1 MSVRVKSLTRL
12 WILAAMLIA
21 GLPALAYNVKGTVVD
36 AADKSGMAEATVRL
50 LHAKDSTFYKGAAAD
65 VNGVFEFKD
74 VKNGKYIIEATY
86 LGYDKGFADVT
97 VKGASVKDVEVVM
110 TESSIL
116 LAEATITGVQTPIK
130 VMQDTVEY
138 NANSYTT
145 QPNAVVEDL
154 LKRLPGVEVGDDG
167 AITANGKSVSKILV
181 DGKEFFS
188 DDPKVASKNLPVDMV
203 DKLQVVD
210 RKSDLA
216 RMTGVDD
223 GEEET
228 VINLTVKKGMQK
240 GYFGTVLAGYGT
252 DDRYTVNFNLN
263 RFWDGNQIT
272 LLGNANNVNELGFT
286 DSNGNRFQRF
296 GGNRGINNSQAF
308 GLNFNVGKE
317 EIIRVGGN
325 VMYSH
330 SDRNSITRRNRQYF
344 LPDEPSYFSNS
355 STDATDK
362 GHNVRADFRV
372 EWNPDSF
379 NKLDFR
385 PRFSFNMNDSWNDA
399 FSHEEYKNM
408 NLSNSVSNGK
418 SYEASGQLIYNHN
431 FKQRRGRSFS
441 VFTSYN
447 MSNVREHSS
456 VYTYTKYL
464 QEEEE
469 NEWDSYEQYLEN
481 HNWSNT
487 VRARATWTEP
497 IGDVKNGNFL
507 TFSYHTSM
515 RWNDSDKFVYQRD
528 AEALSESSFWPYTLN
543 GVDYEIPMPVWGN
556 SDYELKDNLSSQYRS
571 TYYAQDIRFGYKKVS
586 KSSNLDLGLSFVPQR
601 SASKELTGSKAS
613 IPTRWT
619 LNFAPYL
626 TYRYKWTGMRSLQIR
641 YNGRGSQPSMTQL
654 QPVADTSNPLNIVQ
668 GNPNLKPYFNHS
680 MNIRFQDFN
689 GETQRSLMLM
699 GDFSMTQN
707 SIVSR
712 TDVNTATGART
723 TTYENVNGVWSGRL
737 MNMLSMP
744 FRNKNWQFSNHIF
757 TNFNQNV
764 GFLQ

>member
-286 DSNGNRFQRF
+286 DSNGN
-296 GGNRGINNSQAF
+296 
-308 GLNFNVGKE
+308 
-317 EIIRVGGN
+317 
-325 VMYSH
+325 
-330 SDRNSITRRNRQYF
+330 
-344 LPDEPSYFSNS
+344 
-355 STDATDK
+355 
-362 GHNVRADFRV
+362 
-372 EWNPDSF
+372 
-379 NKLDFR
+379 
-385 PRFSFNMNDSWNDA
+385 
-399 FSHEEYKNM
+399 
-408 NLSNSVSNGK
+408 
-418 SYEASGQLIYNHN
+418 
-431 FKQRRGRSFS
+431 
-441 VFTSYN
+441 
-447 MSNVREHSS
+447 
-456 VYTYTKYL
+456 
-464 QEEEE
+464 
-469 NEWDSYEQYLEN
+469 
-481 HNWSNT
+481 
-487 VRARATWTEP
+487 
-497 IGDVKNGNFL
+497 
-507 TFSYHTSM
+507 
-515 RWNDSDKFVYQRD
+515 
-528 AEALSESSFWPYTLN
+528 
-543 GVDYEIPMPVWGN
+543 
-556 SDYELKDNLSSQYRS
+556 
-571 TYYAQDIRFGYKKVS
+571 
-586 KSSNLDLGLSFVPQR
+586 
-601 SASKELTGSKAS
+601 
-613 IPTRWT
+613 
-619 LNFAPYL
+619 
-626 TYRYKWTGMRSLQIR
+626 
-641 YNGRGSQPSMTQL
+641 
-654 QPVADTSNPLNIVQ
+654 
-668 GNPNLKPYFNHS
+668 
-680 MNIRFQDFN
+680 
-689 GETQRSLMLM
+689 
-699 GDFSMTQN
+699 
-707 SIVSR
+707 
-712 TDVNTATGART
+712 
-723 TTYENVNGVWSGRL
+723 
-737 MNMLSMP
+737 
-744 FRNKNWQFSNHIF
+744 
-757 TNFNQNV
+757 
-764 GFLQ
+764 